1 MKMKFDDYVDYLAH
15 MLDEAMVKEDKEQD
29 SKGSS
34 ESEKKE
40 SNKKKNP
47 KEALYKA
54 LKTIRPGQVMDF
66 VAKQLGLDVPKFL
79 MNNA

>member
-15 MLDEAMVKEDKEQD
+15 MLDEAMVKEDKEWD

-54 LKTIRPGQVMDF
+54 LKTMRPG
-66 VAKQLGLDVPKFL
+66 
-79 MNNA
+79 